1 LDEKSAM
8 AFYKMKTAMAFYIIK
23 PMNIERENRIF
34 FYPIKRPEE
43 WQQLLARPDK
53 HWRTGYSPK
62 ALAHCWQEAGDFP
75 QSVRKVFKDSGVKLF
90 HDVKLLFAFP
100 EYKVP
105 LLGGRRASQSDIF
118 VLAKGG
124 GQLISIMVE
133 GKVHEPFGETVAE
146 WRAEGGRG
154 KERRLDYLCQ
164 LLELDKDTINNIRY
178 QLLHRTASAV
188 IEAGRFNAP
197 NALMLVHS
205 FSETDECFDDYSQF
219 LALFGAKGKPDS
231 LVFARN
237 FDGVNLYFAWVK
249 GEEKYLGK

>member
-1 LDEKSAM
+1 
-8 AFYKMKTAMAFYIIK
+8 MKCVRSFYIIK
-23 PMNIERENRIF
+23 PMDIQKDNGIF
-34 FYPIKRPEE
+34 FYPIKSPEE
-43 WQQLLARPDK
+43 WRQLLAKPDK
-53 HWRTGYSPK
+53 HWRTGYSAK

-75 QSVRKVFKDSGVKLF
+75 RSVRRVFKDSGVELF
-90 HDVKLLFAFP
+90 HDVKLLLAFP

-105 LLGGRRASQSDIF
+105 LPGGRRASQSDIF
-118 VLAKGG
+118 VLAKGSE
-124 GQLISIMVE
+124 QLISIMVE

-164 LLELDKDTINNIRY
+164 LLELDKDTVNNIRY
-178 QLLHRTASAV
+178 QFLHRTASAV

-205 FSETDECFDDYSQF
+205 FSETNEWFDDYSQF

-231 LVFARN
+231 LAFARN
-237 FDGVNLYFAWVK
+237 LDGVNLYFAWVK
-249 GEEKYLGK
+249 GEGKYLEK